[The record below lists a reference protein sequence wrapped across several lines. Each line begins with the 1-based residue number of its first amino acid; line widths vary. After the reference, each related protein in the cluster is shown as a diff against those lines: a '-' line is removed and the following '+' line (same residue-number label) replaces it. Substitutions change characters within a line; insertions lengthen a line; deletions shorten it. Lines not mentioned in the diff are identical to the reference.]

1 MKVALIR
8 HLKVDLDKTPFF
20 MNSEQFQK
28 WNDDYDRAPV
38 IRADVDLGCI
48 RFDRFYCSNMPRA
61 ISTASHITD
70 NFIISSD
77 IFEVPIFPFI
87 KTKRL
92 KLPFTIWRV
101 FGRFA
106 WLFHARSQS
115 EIKIFSEVRAA
126 KFLDSILGDFNSNI
140 AIITHGFFI
149 LGLSK
154 HLKRLGF
161 SGPRYK
167 SFRNGEMTVYTLKD

>member
-1 MKVALIR
+1 
-8 HLKVDLDKTPFF
+8 
-20 MNSEQFQK
+20 MNSEQFEK

-38 IRADVDLGCI
+38 IKEDVDLGGI

-61 ISTASHITD
+61 VSTASHITD